1 MNIDAVTTAP
11 LLRANSQHHE
21 SSRCVDCA
29 PDTPVRGATWHKAA
43 ELGDLHEVGLPVYY
57 DGENVL
63 MMPIGHTLVTGS
75 TGTGKTEVFYKNVL
89 SLLSSLPED
98 VCPSFLTT
106 DLKGDI
112 SEAEAA
118 RLRARGYEVLVLD
131 MRHPFQSARYNFLT
145 EVYEAY
151 HERIRLMHQIKKG
164 SILVYTDKGVRHD
177 TSEEAINAAN
187 ARVMTLFD
195 EIERTLTDLSHI
207 IVPDGDPKD
216 RTWVEGART
225 MLRALIFTMLRDS
238 EDSKNNMVSES
249 FTFANVCRAAFSTGE
264 DCEEICSWLEPAQD
278 ILCVRSALTGNYRL
292 RAKVTRDG
300 YISTLNTSL
309 AAFSANAMAALTA
322 TSDDFNLAE
331 IAASR
336 KPYAIFLITDDRQ
349 KTTNSLA
356 MIFINNLI
364 ARLTATADESPT
376 HALPRDFII
385 MADEFANMPAM
396 PNISEKITTLRSRKI
411 WMVMAVQSAPQLEMV
426 YGRHAAAILQDNCDL
441 HLFIGCNNDET
452 LDRFVRS
459 MGMKA
464 GVKTTMNISNT
475 GAVSAS
481 KHTEDVPVVHKS
493 DLDRLTLGQ
502 FYVRARR
509 AENLRSYMLPFF
521 MQSHPAFPPERARPF
536 RHFDPTEN
544 VYDIYEIVK
553 RREKEEEEE
562 TPFSKRF
569 SFN

>member
-1 MNIDAVTTAP
+1 MNIDTVTTTP
-11 LLRANSQHHE
+11 LLRANGQHHE
-21 SSRCVDCA
+21 NARCVECTA
-29 PDTPVRGATWHKAA
+29 GTPVRGATWYKA
-43 ELGDLHEVGLPVYY
+43 EDLATLRTVGLPVFY

-89 SLLSSLPED
+89 HLLGSMPED
-98 VCPSFLTT
+98 ACPSFLTT

-112 SEAEAA
+112 SEAECAY
-118 RLRARGYEVLVLD
+118 LRARGYEVLVLD
-131 MRHPFQSARYNFLT
+131 MRHPFQSTRYNFLT
-145 EVYEAY
+145 EIFDAY
-151 HERIRLMHQIKKG
+151 HERIRLLHEIKKG
-164 SILVYTDKGVRHD
+164 EILVYTEHGVRHD
-177 TSEEAINAAN
+177 TSEEAICAAN
-187 ARVMTLFD
+187 ARAMTLFD

-225 MLRALIFTMLRDS
+225 MLRAIIFTMLRDS
-238 EDSKNNMVSES
+238 EDDKNGMTRET

-264 DCEEICSWLEPAQD
+264 DCEEICTWLEPAQD

-300 YISTLNTSL
+300 YISTLNTGL
-309 AAFSANAMAALTA
+309 AAFSANSFGALTA
-322 TSDDFNLAE
+322 TADDFSMDD
-331 IAASR
+331 IAKSQ

-364 ARLTATADESPT
+364 ARLTSAADDAPT
-376 HALPRDFII
+376 HSLPRDFII

-396 PNISEKITTLRSRKI
+396 PSISEKITTLRSRRI
-411 WMVMAVQSAPQLEMV
+411 WLVMAVQSTPQLEMV
-426 YGRHAAAILQDNCDL
+426 YGKHSSAILQDNCDL

-452 LDRFVRS
+452 IESFVKS

-493 DLDRLTLGQ
+493 DLDRLTLGH

-521 MQSHPAFPPERARPF
+521 MQSHPAYPPERARPF

-544 VYDIYEIVK
+544 MYDIYEIVK
-553 RREKEEEEE
+553 KREAEEEDI
-562 TPFSKRF
+562 PLSRRF